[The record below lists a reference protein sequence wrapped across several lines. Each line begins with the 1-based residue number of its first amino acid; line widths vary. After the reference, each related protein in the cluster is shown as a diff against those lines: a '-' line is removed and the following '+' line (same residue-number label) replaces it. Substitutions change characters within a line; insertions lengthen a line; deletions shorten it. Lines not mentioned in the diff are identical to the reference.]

1 MTEKA
6 PLKIVKPADGF
17 MEKFRS
23 KRPATIAGVETLL
36 TALPVLRLADV
47 RDFFRLHPDEENYWS
62 PELCF
67 VSVPIKG
74 VKKDVHRHQALE
86 GQ

>member
-1 MTEKA
+1 MAKGTKPGEEVV
-6 PLKIVKPADGF
+6 PLKIVKPAAGF

-23 KRPATIAGVETLL
+23 KRPPTIAGVETVLA
-36 TALPVLRLADV
+36 ALPILRLGDV
-47 RDFFRLHPDEENYWS
+47 RDFFRVHPDEENHWS

-74 VKKDVHRHQALE
+74 SRRTRCT
-86 GQ
+86 